1 MDDFYDALETRDP
14 ALREEQQFDEL
25 KKQLHNARDHAPAY
39 AAILADVDIASVNDR
54 ITLAAIPLTRKS
66 DIAKRQSELPPLGG
80 YAAAP
85 MDSFYN
91 VFASPGGIF
100 EPGAARD
107 DYWNFA
113 RGLYAAGIRAGD
125 LIHNTFSYHFTPAG
139 LMVDSAARALGCPV
153 FPGGIG
159 QTELQVQVMARLK
172 PRAYCG
178 TPSFLKIILDKAA
191 EMKISVDTLSLGL
204 VGGEALPGSLRT
216 ELSDS
221 GVDVVQFYGTADL
234 GMVAYESSAKEG
246 MILEEKVIVEIVRPG
261 TGEPVAEGE
270 VGEIVV
276 TTLSPEYPLI
286 RFATGDLSAFMS
298 GNSPCGR
305 TNRRIKGWM
314 GRADQT
320 AKVRG
325 MFVHPSQVASVVSRH
340 DEVLRARLV
349 ISRVDNQDVMT
360 LKCEIENHQESI
372 EQLIEQSVR
381 EICKLRAD
389 IELCPAGALPNDGVV
404 IEDARP
410 LD

>member
-39 AAILADVDIASVNDR
+39 AAILADVDFASVNDR

-216 ELSDS
+216 ELSNS

-340 DEVLRARLV
+340 DELLRARLV
-349 ISRVDNQDVMT
+349 IGRVDNQDVMT

>member
-1 MDDFYDALETRDP
+1 MPDFYDALEVRDS

-39 AAILADVDIASVNDR
+39 AAILADVDIESVNDR

-340 DEVLRARLV
+340 DELLRARLV
-349 ISRVDNQDVMT
+349 IGRVDNQDVMT

-372 EQLIEQSVR
+372 EPLIEQSVR

>member
-39 AAILADVDIASVNDR
+39 AAILADVDFASVNDR

-191 EMKISVDTLSLGL
+191 EMNISVDTLSLGL

-221 GVDVVQFYGTADL
+221 GVNVVQFYGTADL

-340 DEVLRARLV
+340 DELLRARLV
-349 ISRVDNQDVMT
+349 IGRVDNQDVMT

-389 IELCPAGALPNDGVV
+389 IELCPAGTLPNDGVV

>member
-1 MDDFYDALETRDP
+1 MPDFYDALEVRDS
-14 ALREEQQFDEL
+14 ALREEQQFYEL
-25 KKQLHNARDHAPAY
+25 KKQLHNARNHAPAY

-54 ITLAAIPLTRKS
+54 ITLAAIPLTLKS

-80 YAAAP
+80 YAAAS

-113 RGLYAAGIRAGD
+113 RGLYAAGVRAGD

-153 FPGGIG
+153 FPGGVG

-178 TPSFLKIILDKAA
+178 TPSFLKIILDKAV
-191 EMKISVDTLSLGL
+191 EMKISVNTLSLGL
-204 VGGEALPGSLRT
+204 VGGEALPSSLRT

-221 GVDVVQFYGTADL
+221 GVNVVQFYGTADL

-261 TGEPVAEGE
+261 TGDPVAEGE

-298 GNSPCGR
+298 GNSSCGR

-340 DEVLRARLV
+340 DELLRARLV
-349 ISRVDNQDVMT
+349 IGRVDNQDVMT

-372 EQLIEQSVR
+372 EPLIEQSVR

>member
-1 MDDFYDALETRDP
+1 MPDFFDVLETRDP

-113 RGLYAAGIRAGD
+113 RGLYAAGVRAGD

-340 DEVLRARLV
+340 DELLRARLV
-349 ISRVDNQDVMT
+349 IGRVDNQDVMT

>member
-1 MDDFYDALETRDP
+1 MPKFYDALETRDS

-191 EMKISVDTLSLGL
+191 ELKISVDTLSLGL

-216 ELSDS
+216 ELSNS

-261 TGEPVAEGE
+261 TGEPAAEGE

-340 DEVLRARLV
+340 DELLRARLV
-349 ISRVDNQDVMT
+349 IGRVDNQDVMT